1 MNAMATFI
9 AEKIIDGV
17 QKYTDVFKIKL
28 YQRYKKDVD
37 VILKE
42 RGHEELI
49 GV

>member
-1 MNAMATFI
+1 MNAMAVFI

-37 VILKE
+37 TILKE